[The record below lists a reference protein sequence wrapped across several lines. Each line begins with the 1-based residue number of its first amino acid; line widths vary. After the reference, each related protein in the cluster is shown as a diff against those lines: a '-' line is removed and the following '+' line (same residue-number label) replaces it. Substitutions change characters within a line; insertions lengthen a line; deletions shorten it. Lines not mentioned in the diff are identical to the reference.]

1 MLALRR
7 QSPFP
12 SLTFHKDRPQGWR
25 SSGLSPLT
33 AWIWRFLDWL
43 RSCLRVTHRICGW
56 VTEELLGLNHTML
69 LSGLTPHFI
78 KVPHVHLTPPRSKSQ
93 VPSDH
98 FPSLE
103 MWSTLIWS
111 HPSKSTNE
119 VSQQKKTS
127 TGLATSHFTVILMH
141 FSFSPLLLPPH
152 LLPFSFPLPF
162 SITNPNNTIK
172 CKLLNIL
179 THWLSCVYFHGINP
193 VNVTTTRR
201 KHVLTPCNIE
211 NILTRGRS

>member
-1 MLALRR
+1 MSALRR

-12 SLTFHKDRPQGWR
+12 SLTFHKDRPQGWK

-43 RSCLRVTHRICGW
+43 RSCLSVKHRICGW
-56 VTEELLGLNHTML
+56 VTEELPGLNHMMF
-69 LSGLTPHFI
+69 LSVLTPHFS
-78 KVPHVHLTPPRSKSQ
+78 KMPHVHLTPPQSKSQ
-93 VPSDH
+93 VPFHH

-103 MWSTLIWS
+103 MWSALIRS
-111 HPSKSTNE
+111 HPAKVPTKSHN
-119 VSQQKKTS
+119 KKTS
-127 TGLATSHFTVILMH
+127 TGLATSRFTVILMH

-162 SITNPNNTIK
+162 SITNLNYTIK
-172 CKLLNIL
+172 CKLLNIP

-193 VNVTTTRR
+193 VNVTTTQH

-211 NILTRGRS
+211 NTLTRGRS